1 MSNPGLET
9 GRCVCELAGKP
20 HWCNRNVLPCMMH
33 NQVLPGIHDDDNLC
47 LARYITNL
55 RENAEEGTKLL
66 FEGGLDRVED
76 LDKVNLGKTLL

>member
-1 MSNPGLET
+1 MI
-9 GRCVCELAGKP
+9 
-20 HWCNRNVLPCMMH
+20 H
-33 NQVLPGIHDDDNLC
+33 NQVLPGIHDILC

-76 LDKVNLGKTLL
+76 LDKVNLGKILL

>member
-1 MSNPGLET
+1 MLTS
-9 GRCVCELAGKP
+9 
-20 HWCNRNVLPCMMH
+20 LP
-33 NQVLPGIHDDDNLC
+33 

-76 LDKVNLGKTLL
+76 LDKVFMLWSCCRLLVGFVCNDFWASLIAVVLRSPAKSSNSWQ

>member
-1 MSNPGLET
+1 
-9 GRCVCELAGKP
+9 
-20 HWCNRNVLPCMMH
+20 MH
-33 NQVLPGIHDDDNLC
+33 NQVLPGIHDNDNLC

-76 LDKVNLGKTLL
+76 LDKVNLGKTLQ